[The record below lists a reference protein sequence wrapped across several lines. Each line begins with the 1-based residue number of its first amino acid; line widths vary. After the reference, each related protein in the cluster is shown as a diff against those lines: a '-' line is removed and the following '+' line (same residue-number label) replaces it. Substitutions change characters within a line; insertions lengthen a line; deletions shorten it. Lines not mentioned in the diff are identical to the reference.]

1 MTGCRMMGGEVKIYI
16 VGAGG
21 IGSVVAAELAREGHP
36 VVIVDS
42 WADHVH
48 AINSNGL
55 RVESP
60 SETFVTHVPAFQLDN
75 LDLKSVPW
83 KPDVILLS
91 VKSGYTKSTL
101 EVIRPF
107 LDENA
112 VVISLQNRINEEEVA
127 DTIGPRRTIGAV
139 VLINGALRAPGHATK
154 TAKVGNFVIGE
165 LDGRETRRISKLT
178 TLLEQVAPTR
188 NTNNIWGELWSKLVI
203 NCCFN
208 AVCAVSGLGVGE
220 VVVRSELRA
229 VGLSLAR
236 ETVEVAQAQNIRL
249 VQRVLWDLPPETFLA
264 EPSSPMYDELVQC
277 LVQRYRP
284 FPDLK
289 PSMLQDAEKG
299 RRTEIDYMNGW
310 VSRKGRNLGISTP
323 ASDHIVQLV
332 KQVEDGQLRRNPAN
346 LDTFYR

>member
-1 MTGCRMMGGEVKIYI
+1 MKIYI

-21 IGSVVAAELAREGHP
+21 IGSVVAAELAREGYP

-42 WADHVH
+42 WADHVD
-48 AINSNGL
+48 AINANGL

-60 SETFVTHVPAFQLDN
+60 SETFVAHVPAFQLDN

-83 KPDVILLS
+83 KPDVVLLS
-91 VKSGYTKSTL
+91 VKSGYTKNTL

-107 LDENA
+107 IHENT
-112 VVISLQNRINEEEVA
+112 VVISLQNGINEEEIA
-127 DTIGPRRTIGAV
+127 DTIGSHRTIGAV

-154 TAKVGNFVIGE
+154 TAKLGHFVIGK
-165 LDGRETRRISKLT
+165 LDGRETEHLSRLT

-188 NTNNIWGELWSKLVI
+188 NTNNIWGELWSKLII

-208 AVCAVSGLGVGE
+208 AVCAVSGLGMGE
-220 VVVRSELRA
+220 VVVRPELRA

-249 VQRVLWDLPPETFLA
+249 VQKVLWDLPPETFLA
-264 EPSSPMYDELVQC
+264 ESSSPMYDELVRRI
-277 LVQRYRP
+277 VHKYRP

-289 PSMLQDAEKG
+289 PSMLQDVEKG

-310 VSRKGRNLGISTP
+310 VSRKGGQLGISTP

-332 KQVEDGQLRRNPAN
+332 KRVEEGQLQRNPTN
-346 LDTFYR
+346 LHTFYR